1 MMLVMMCL
9 RKTMMKHDDGVE
21 PDEMYSIG
29 LFAFFLVIVFDC
41 ICGFVD
47 ACVLIRW
54 HCTIVFFFLHDTY
67 QVT

>member
-9 RKTMMKHDDGVE
+9 RKRMMMMHDDGVE

-29 LFAFFLVIVFDC
+29 LFAFFLVIVFGC
-41 ICGFVD
+41 ICGIVD

-54 HCTIVFFFLHDTY
+54 HCTIVFFYMIPT
-67 QVT
+67 